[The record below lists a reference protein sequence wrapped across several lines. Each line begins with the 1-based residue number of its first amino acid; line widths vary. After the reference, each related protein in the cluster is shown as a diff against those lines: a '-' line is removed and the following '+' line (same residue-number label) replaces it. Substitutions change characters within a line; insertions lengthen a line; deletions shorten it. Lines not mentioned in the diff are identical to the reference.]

1 MGFLLAISEL
11 RRELGRVSN
20 LNYSINRH
28 HHINGH
34 VEIGYLTKFGDLK
47 FIKNQVVTL
56 ETWLK
61 IHTNV
66 YNFVTASPQNI

>member
-1 MGFLLAISEL
+1 MEFLLAISEL

-34 VEIGYLTKFGDLK
+34 VEIGYLTKFGALK
-47 FIKNQVVTL
+47 LNRNHVMTL
-56 ETWLK
+56 EMWLK
-61 IHTNV
+61 IPPNHVNSLK
-66 YNFVTASPQNI
+66 FFQLFF